1 MALSPSTVLQGAQ
14 RMEGRVSGV
23 GGAGESTGRHFLWGQ
38 EGSREGVRSSGGQ
51 AGTSLHLPSTKRP
64 VLGGS
69 VFSVLG
75 GAPTQA
81 AAGSL
86 HTFAGL

>member
-14 RMEGRVSGV
+14 RMEGRVCGV

-38 EGSREGVRSSGGQ
+38 EGSREGVGSSGGQ

-69 VFSVLG
+69 V
-75 GAPTQA
+75 
-81 AAGSL
+81 
-86 HTFAGL
+86 